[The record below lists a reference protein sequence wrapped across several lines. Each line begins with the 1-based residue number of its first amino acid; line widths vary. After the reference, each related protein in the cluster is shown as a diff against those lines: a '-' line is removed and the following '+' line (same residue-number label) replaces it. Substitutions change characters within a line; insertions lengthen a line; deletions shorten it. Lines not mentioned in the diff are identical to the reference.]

1 MWSFHFIPTWL
12 SAALKHRCRPPVPS
26 CSICSRRWASQAQSD
41 LFHFPAITPVS
52 VSNLY
57 LLWVEPSAPHSIT
70 SLFYSS
76 TYVPLTRLSIKAAN
90 QANTRRHAKSRTQS
104 CSGLCFRR
112 TVSGVFLHAL
122 PRPRTLC
129 ASFLDF
135 IFLNNVRKRS
145 TTRHRL
151 Q

>member
-1 MWSFHFIPTWL
+1 MWSFHFIRPWL

-57 LLWVEPSAPHSIT
+57 LLLVEPLAPHSIT

-112 TVSGVFLHAL
+112 TVFLRAL
-122 PRPRTLC
+122 PQRWTLG

-135 IFLNNVRKRS
+135 FFNNVRKRR
-145 TTRHRL
+145 TTRRRL
-151 Q
+151 E